1 MLPLPVKLLDLCVRK
16 GAKPIVPLGVHSR
29 IVASTV
35 IVVAMPKP
43 KDVTQPAHKVLGKF
57 WTLANMLSLARL
69 VLVIP
74 ITYLIIKDG
83 SVAWILG
90 LVFAALC
97 TDWFDGTV
105 ARWSKTVSEWG
116 KVLDPLADKIAAVTV
131 VCALTIR
138 GSLPLWF
145 LVLLLV
151 RDILIVWG
159 STLATRR
166 LQRVLMSLWWGKV
179 AVFMLALTVLG
190 AILRADPP
198 IMNMAIWITAGL
210 YVYSFALYVIR
221 YIRLMRYVEDVE
233 DIEEGPGSD
242 GSNAEIAYPVSTSV

>member
-1 MLPLPVKLLDLCVRK
+1 MSK
-16 GAKPIVPLGVHSR
+16 S
-29 IVASTV
+29 
-35 IVVAMPKP
+35 
-43 KDVTQPAHKVLGKF
+43 KDVHQPAYKVLGKF

-74 ITYLIIKDG
+74 ITYLILKDG

-116 KVLDPLADKIAAVTV
+116 KVLDPLADKIAALSV
-131 VCALTIR
+131 VAALTIR
-138 GSLPLWF
+138 ESLPIWF
-145 LVLLLV
+145 LVLILV

-159 STLATRR
+159 STLATRK

-190 AILRADPP
+190 AILKADPP
-198 IMNMAIWITAGL
+198 ILNISIWISAVL
-210 YVYSFALYVIR
+210 FVYSFLLYAVR
-221 YIRLMRYVEDVE
+221 YFRLMRESMHDDDDAE
-233 DIEEGPGSD
+233 HGD
-242 GSNAEIAYPVSTSV
+242 GEATDNSSPELVYPVGTSA

>member
-1 MLPLPVKLLDLCVRK
+1 MPESK
-16 GAKPIVPLGVHSR
+16 AVH
-29 IVASTV
+29 
-35 IVVAMPKP
+35 
-43 KDVTQPAHKVLGKF
+43 QPAYKVLGKF
-57 WTLANMLSLARL
+57 WTLANMLSLARV
-69 VLVIP
+69 VLVVP

-116 KVLDPLADKIAAVTV
+116 KVLDPLADKIAAISV
-131 VCALTIR
+131 VCALAVR
-138 GSLPLWF
+138 GSLPIWF
-145 LVLLLV
+145 LLLILV

-159 STLATRR
+159 STLATRK

-190 AILRADPP
+190 AILKADPP
-198 IMNMAIWITAGL
+198 ILNISIWISSFLFVFSFFL
-210 YVYSFALYVIR
+210 YAYR
-221 YIRLMRYVEDVE
+221 YFQLMKDNGASEEDPE
-233 DIEEGPGSD
+233 SD
-242 GSNAEIAYPVSTSV
+242 NSNSELAYPVETSV

>member
-1 MLPLPVKLLDLCVRK
+1 
-16 GAKPIVPLGVHSR
+16 
-29 IVASTV
+29 
-35 IVVAMPKP
+35 MPKS
-43 KDVTQPAHKVLGKF
+43 KAVYQPAYKVLGKF
-57 WTLANMLSLARL
+57 WTLANMLSLARV
-69 VLVIP
+69 VLVVP

-116 KVLDPLADKIAAVTV
+116 KVLDPLADKIAAICV
-131 VCALTIR
+131 VCALAVR
-138 GSLPLWF
+138 GSLPIWF
-145 LVLLLV
+145 LVLILV

-159 STLATRR
+159 STLATRK

-190 AILRADPP
+190 AIMKADPP
-198 IMNMAIWITAGL
+198 ILNISIWISSFLFVFSFFL
-210 YVYSFALYVIR
+210 YAYRFFQ
-221 YIRLMRYVEDVE
+221 LMKEEDTSEE
-233 DIEEGPGSD
+233 DPESD
-242 GSNAEIAYPVSTSV
+242 NSSSELAYPVETSA

>member
-1 MLPLPVKLLDLCVRK
+1 
-16 GAKPIVPLGVHSR
+16 
-29 IVASTV
+29 
-35 IVVAMPKP
+35 MPKS
-43 KDVTQPAHKVLGKF
+43 KAVNQPAYKVLGKF
-57 WTLANMLSLARL
+57 WTLANMLSLARV

-116 KVLDPLADKIAAVTV
+116 KVLDPLADKIASISV
-131 VCALTIR
+131 VCALAVR
-138 GSLPLWF
+138 GSLPVWF
-145 LVLLLV
+145 LVLILV

-159 STLATRR
+159 STLATRK

-190 AILRADPP
+190 AIMKADPP
-198 IMNMAIWITAGL
+198 ILDISIWISSFLFVFSFFL
-210 YVYSFALYVIR
+210 YAYRFS
-221 YIRLMRYVEDVE
+221 RLMKEEDVSEE
-233 DIEEGPGSD
+233 DRESD
-242 GSNAEIAYPVSTSV
+242 NSNSELAYPVETSA